1 MTKGTFLLDFRFKFI
16 RMIESKIMVLIKY
29 IQYLILRSRMNLV
42 SITWLE
48 TYGNGLEINSDDITI
63 MNPILTQADLQEARI
78 MLKRVEVSYPMLII
92 HTGNIS
98 KYRTYREWYD
108 SDGI

>member
-42 SITWLE
+42 SIT
-48 TYGNGLEINSDDITI
+48 
-63 MNPILTQADLQEARI
+63 
-78 MLKRVEVSYPMLII
+78 
-92 HTGNIS
+92 
-98 KYRTYREWYD
+98 
-108 SDGI
+108 